1 MITLG
6 QAGFQTQTT
15 GQWASRAGERA
26 SERSDEAG
34 DGNRVTAVGAPRR
47 WERHFEMADVNE
59 CPQQQLHPGRT
70 SPVAV

>member
-26 SERSDEAG
+26 SERSDEARG
-34 DGNRVTAVGAPRR
+34 GNRVTAVGAPLR
-47 WERHFEMADVNE
+47 DG
-59 CPQQQLHPGRT
+59 PQQQLHPGRT